1 MGVFYETDLPGTDY
15 KLLLMVQGT
24 FPPKKLQVFEVH
36 NMLVSHTYVHVM
48 YHMYD
53 TCTHHHYSFYYL
65 CVNHLTIQRYSKRY
79 LCTSLVICIP

>member
-36 NMLVSHTYVHVM
+36 NMLVSHTYVYM
-48 YHMYD
+48 
-53 TCTHHHYSFYYL
+53 
-65 CVNHLTIQRYSKRY
+65 
-79 LCTSLVICIP
+79 LCTTCMIHVHITIIHSIIYV

>member
-36 NMLVSHTYVHVM
+36 NMLVSHM
-48 YHMYD
+48 YM
-53 TCTHHHYSFYYL
+53 
-65 CVNHLTIQRYSKRY
+65 
-79 LCTSLVICIP
+79 LCTTCMIHVHITIIHSIIYV